1 MKILKKKGFCNKLII
16 VLLAIIIVNMLIPMH
31 EVKASDYDVG
41 GVLLQPIV
49 SLVLKI
55 GDGIVDLIHKV
66 IYGTSTA
73 LLEYNVADG
82 WWKILIII
90 GVAVVT
96 ILITV
101 FLVTVALPA
110 MTGVLSGIAAK
121 LAIPGAAALI
131 NAGASAAVGTIVK
144 LTLGAGVIAG
154 MYIACNW
161 YGDVVV
167 LPIYQISPQEIFAGE
182 VEFLNANFFTT
193 EIQEEEEEEVIE
205 EPEITVDSQRTNIQ
219 TVDTYY
225 TRDVIYYGSKPDEA
239 ERIINEKLRN
249 NGYTGEEIKL
259 AVIYST
265 TPADSIAEGLP
276 TKWVKDNKIYEA
288 TIIKTHGGDNPSF
301 QGNDAVYRLTFKIT
315 SADPYFPPSSGQ
327 AKPAEP
333 IINSLKPTVARWYY
347 ALRTF
352 AIILMMTELVYIGI
366 RMMLCSV
373 ASEKAKYK
381 NMLKDW
387 VIAICLLFLMH
398 YIMAFSN
405 IMVDSFTKVVN
416 TLSGEKSYTVY
427 INDNEKKIQEALK
440 KDIDKLQLDET
451 IPDLEYLSSDGN
463 GNLINSKGE
472 VVEKGIPEGTNILI
486 WNASNIM
493 GLARIQAQIQG
504 NDVAGVWYIGYTIAF
519 LALVFYTC
527 YFLFVY
533 IKRLVYLSFL
543 TMISPLVA
551 FTYPI
556 DKINDGKAQAFDMW
570 FKEYIFNLLIQPF
583 HLILY
588 TVLITSAFDLA
599 VENIL
604 YTLVAI
610 GFLMPAEKLLRKFF
624 GFEKAQTPG
633 MLGGAAGAALVM
645 GGMNKLLHKRPH
657 KELGDGDNGGKIKE
671 KDNLEDFKAKDDI
684 DDSVLFGNQS
694 PSLKDSTRVNNDKS
708 ESDGGLK
715 PVRLGTEGIEF
726 GEGESNPIDESVIR
740 KNFNTGE
747 TDYVENKARVKT
759 NIPNS
764 STNKVSNN
772 RFKNNAKGVMAYAK
786 AYAKYKARG
795 IPKGF
800 AKGTKKF
807 VRKMPKMAAGAA
819 LGIGAGMI
827 GATVGIASGDFGNT
841 FKYAGAGMAG
851 GYALGSSLI
860 NPNEKEKERLKQEYQ
875 RAYYGNEVEYKKAKL
890 EEQRNKYMKD
900 EDNIRAIQNY
910 LNCDEKTAK
919 QVLEKNSDC
928 LDKGI
933 IDPRDIATI
942 EKAISEGWEKNT
954 AVKAVQTLSKSGKAP
969 SKMNKDEEE
978 NWNHQAR
985 KIVEKAGYSG
995 ANADAAVKNLNK
1007 RLDDIYKIKDNLTKI

>member
-31 EVKASDYDVG
+31 EVKASDYEIG
-41 GVLLQPIV
+41 GVLLHPII
-49 SLVLKI
+49 SLVLKL
-55 GDGIVDLIHKV
+55 GDGVVDMVHKV
-66 IYGTSTA
+66 IYGTSTS
-73 LLEYNVADG
+73 LLEYDTSSSFWELIAIVTLAV
-82 WWKILIII
+82 ITLIII
-90 GVAVVT
+90 
-96 ILITV
+96 V
-101 FLVTVALPA
+101 FAAYAAPAAAGALGS
-110 MTGVLSGIAAK
+110 MAK
-121 LAIPGAAALI
+121 LLGFSGAASLLTSG
-131 NAGASAAVGTIVK
+131 AGAAIGMIVK
-144 LTLGAGVIAG
+144 FALGSAIIAG
-154 MYIACNW
+154 MYIHYTW
-161 YGDVVV
+161 FGDIVV
-167 LPIYQISPQEIFAGE
+167 LPLYQISPQEIFAGQ
-182 VEFLNANFFTT
+182 VEFLNSNFFTNDVL
-193 EIQEEEEEEVIE
+193 EDEENEEETV
-205 EPEITVDSQRTNIQ
+205 PEITEDTEITQKEYVDGASVYTMQYNESDEFTDEILTKMRKFGFTGNLDEIDYKQ
-219 TVDTYY
+219 LGLMNGHKILGKWYY
-225 TRDVIYYGSKPDEA
+225 D
-239 ERIINEKLRN
+239 
-249 NGYTGEEIKL
+249 GY
-259 AVIYST
+259 A
-265 TPADSIAEGLP
+265 
-276 TKWVKDNKIYEA
+276 YEA
-288 TIIKTHGGDNPSF
+288 DLTVSEGYGTEQEYAPGLQNTFTATMTIYKGITLE
-301 QGNDAVYRLTFKIT
+301 QGE
-315 SADPYFPPSSGQ
+315 

-387 VIAICLLFLMH
+387 VIATCLLFLMH
-398 YIMAFSN
+398 YIMAFAN
-405 IMVDSFTKVVN
+405 IMVDSFTNVIN
-416 TLSGEKSYTVY
+416 TLTGGQEYTLY
-427 INDNEKKIQEALK
+427 INDEDRKIEEAIQKDAEKYGEDKIPQ
-440 KDIDKLQLDET
+440 LQRAEDDDSVLVW
-451 IPDLEYLSSDGN
+451 
-463 GNLINSKGE
+463 K
-472 VVEKGIPEGTNILI
+472 
-486 WNASNIM
+486 ASNIM
-493 GLARIQAQIQG
+493 GLARVQAQMQG
-504 NDVAGVWYIGYTIAF
+504 NDVQGVSYIGYTIAF
-519 LALVFYTC
+519 LVLVFYTV
-527 YFLFVY
+527 YFLFIY

-543 TMISPLVA
+543 TIISPLVA
-551 FTYPI
+551 LTYPI

-588 TVLITSAFDLA
+588 TVLITSAFELA

-671 KDNLEDFKAKDDI
+671 KNNLEDFKAKDDI
-684 DDSVLFGNQS
+684 DDSVLFGGMNTLG
-694 PSLKDSTRVNNDKS
+694 PSGSETDGKLKQVK
-708 ESDGGLK
+708 
-715 PVRLGTEGIEF
+715 LGPGGIEF
-726 GEGESNPIDESVIR
+726 GEGKSNPVDSSLT
-740 KNFNTGE
+740 NALE
-747 TDYVENKARVKT
+747 TNSKAVDSENLFSSADKKT
-759 NIPNS
+759 NS
-764 STNKVSNN
+764 SPASKTQEDSK
-772 RFKNNAKGVMAYAK
+772 FMQWWKGK
-786 AYAKYKARG
+786 SPYKAWVATAPARRG
-795 IPKGF
+795 LSAYTGAYTKQKLKGF

-827 GATVGIASGDFGNT
+827 GATAGIASGDFGNT

-860 NPNEKEKERLKQEYQ
+860 NPNDKEKERLKGEYE